1 MVEVDLVRPHDV
13 PLLAVLSHGHPGIKE
28 HLAGQADQDRVE
40 PCAATLYGAQQRE
53 EKVEVFIDEPRVVT
67 QHLEMVGFAAI
78 LIPLPDLA
86 GAEVVGDDL
95 RHGVWCAELGVDAV
109 AVADDGPLGLDG
121 RGTVIPLDVKLP
133 RHLVQLGLA
142 ELVDLVPPAQQLQP
156 GEGVPG

>member
-1 MVEVDLVRPHDV
+1 
-13 PLLAVLSHGHPGIKE
+13 
-28 HLAGQADQDRVE
+28 
-40 PCAATLYGAQQRE
+40 
-53 EKVEVFIDEPRVVT
+53 
-67 QHLEMVGFAAI
+67 MVGLAAV

-95 RHGVWCAELGVDAV
+95 RHGVWGAELGIDAV

-121 RGTVIPLDVKLP
+121 CGAVIPLDVQLP

-142 ELVDLVPPAQQLQP
+142 ELVDLVPPAQQLQT